1 MRWVDFNRS
10 LRLKNFGWVGGGGQG
25 PIYPFMALT
34 IELEIGTV
42 SQT

>member
-1 MRWVDFNRS
+1 MGGFQSESTSKKLWV
-10 LRLKNFGWVGGGGQG
+10 GGGGGQG

>member
-1 MRWVDFNRS
+1 MGGFQS
-10 LRLKNFGWVGGGGQG
+10 ESMSKQLWVGGEG

-34 IELEIGTV
+34 IELKIGTV